1 MQGIEGV
8 EKFLLSRCLVAQGLD
23 VINEEQIQIAVGL
36 FELIHIIEAKMLQKI
51 IDKGLR
57 RHIFDTG
64 MGIVDQNLISDGVE
78 QVSFS

>member
-1 MQGIEGV
+1 
-8 EKFLLSRCLVAQGLD
+8 
-23 VINEEQIQIAVGL
+23 
-36 FELIHIIEAKMLQKI
+36 MLQKI